1 VWEKRNPGLTD
12 AGRAVRI
19 ATMPAHKTHKT
30 MTQLLRESLAEA
42 DSIRGVA
49 KATGLTHVSLVRFA
63 NGEQSLRLDLAD
75 KLAAHFGIECR
86 RVRRREG

>member
-1 VWEKRNPGLTD
+1 
-12 AGRAVRI
+12 
-19 ATMPAHKTHKT
+19 MPTHKT

-49 KATGLTHVSLVRFA
+49 KATGLTHVSLVRFV
-63 NGEQSLRLDLAD
+63 NGGQSLRLDLAD